1 MPIHYFTGYSGF
13 PIFALRL
20 PRLFAVMSS
29 PHNSVDVFKALADDS
44 RTRTRT
50 RIALL
55 VAREEECA
63 SMHSLRRWT

>member
-1 MPIHYFTGYSGF
+1 
-13 PIFALRL
+13 
-20 PRLFAVMSS
+20 MSS